1 MSDQEAL
8 AVSIVL
14 SVLFLAIAKT
24 LLDLTKNQDGSSFF

>member
-8 AVSIVL
+8 AVSIAVA
-14 SVLFLAIAKT
+14 VLFWAIVKI